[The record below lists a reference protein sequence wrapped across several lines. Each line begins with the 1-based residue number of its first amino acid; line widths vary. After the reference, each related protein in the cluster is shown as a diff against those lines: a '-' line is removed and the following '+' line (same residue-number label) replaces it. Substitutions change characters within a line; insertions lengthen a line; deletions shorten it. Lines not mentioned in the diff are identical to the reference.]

1 MAQLRPGNDGNQ
13 PVMAPAQTRAW
24 LDDEWAK
31 ALASNDTEPDIVIDE
46 LANSKGVAVRYALVT
61 QLLGKIADPARDLR
75 AVQLAEGSA
84 GAWDA
89 RSFSTAVVVPWV
101 ADNQHVLGTSAEP
114 YASKPLRRERLEH
127 DMPNVR
133 YQADW
138 NALVSLFDRLGLA
151 DAEKVTETFQRV
163 LRSLA
168 RRLATQTFGYAIPQ
182 RISFHRLQIIL
193 DDFLSAPSGGLR
205 PQATTT
211 ALMRTISDAFS
222 LFSKVE
228 AQGINEADAAGG
240 VPGDVLCYCRDNPV
254 RICLVVEVK
263 DMELTLGHVA
273 ATTIKAKQ
281 ADLGLAD
288 VLFTVPGIRTSDRAE
303 IASRVDT
310 EWAAGM
316 NVYTISIRALVD
328 ALFVLVDES
337 WRVRLVREIG
347 EELDVRQDQPAR
359 KAWHDLLL
367 TTEGN
372 Q

>member
-1 MAQLRPGNDGNQ
+1 MT
-13 PVMAPAQTRAW
+13 PVQAREW
-24 LDDEWAK
+24 LDDEWAV
-31 ALASNDTEPDIVIDE
+31 ALASNDAEPDIVIDE
-46 LANSKGVAVRYALVT
+46 LANSKGVAVRYALMT

-101 ADNQHVLGTSAEP
+101 AANQHVLGTSAEP

-133 YQADW
+133 YQAGW
-138 NALVSLFDRLGLA
+138 NALVALFDRLEDH
-151 DAEKVTETFQRV
+151 DAEQVTETFRRV
-163 LRSLA
+163 LRSLV

-182 RISFHRLQIIL
+182 RISLHRLQIIL
-193 DDFLSAPSGGLR
+193 EKFLSVASGGLR
-205 PQATTT
+205 PQATTA
-211 ALMRTISDAFS
+211 ALMRTVGDAFS
-222 LFSKVE
+222 LFAKVE

-240 VPGDVLCYCRDNPV
+240 VPGDVLCYCRDDPE

-263 DMELTLGHVA
+263 DMELTLGHVD
-273 ATTIKAKQ
+273 ATSIKAKQ
-281 ADLGLAD
+281 ADVGLAN
-288 VLFTVPGIRTSDRAE
+288 VLFAVPGIHTSDRAE
-303 IASRVDT
+303 IASRVGT

-316 NVYTISIRALVD
+316 NVYTISIHALVD
-328 ALFVLVDES
+328 ALFVLVDEP

-347 EELDVRQDQPAR
+347 DELDARQDQPAR